1 MGGSIGLSSSL
12 GAGTTAY
19 FTIPFHRPQYRN
31 GCLTQLTDISCLP
44 DRLQSDVSVSC
55 RSSDCGIS
63 TPPESPVDLAVK
75 QRTRSTS
82 HSTNLLKRVAP
93 IPAAA
98 LAAELER
105 ELEER
110 KKTHVLVVEDSM
122 QHLLSTR
129 WGCY

>member
-31 GCLTQLTDISCLP
+31 GSIQQFSGISSLP

-63 TPPESPVDLAVK
+63 TPPESPIDFTIK

-82 HSTNLLKRVAP
+82 HSNFLKRASPP
-93 IPAAA
+93 IPAAPT
-98 LAAELER
+98 AAELEKDF
-105 ELEER
+105 EER

-122 QHLLSTR
+122 
-129 WGCY
+129 